1 MHLEGKHTFKTT
13 REALWNLL
21 NDPDVLA
28 RVTPGLK
35 ELHLQETDQYQALF
49 EIKMG
54 PINSNF
60 DGSLQVV
67 DRVDLESYKLLISVD
82 GKVGTVDAEGT
93 IAVRVEDDRTIVSF
107 AGDAKM
113 TGVLARMGQRVI
125 SGVGRMFTK
134 QFFKGLEQELASTS
148 EENTQLQE
156 GDL

>member
-1 MHLEGKHTFKTT
+1 MHLEGEHTFTD
-13 REALWNLL
+13 NLPAVWERL

-35 ELHLQETDQYQALF
+35 ELHLQETDQYQAVF

-54 PINSNF
+54 PINSHF
-60 DGSLQVV
+60 DGSLRVV
-67 DRVDLESYKLLISVD
+67 DRVDGESYRLLISVD
-82 GKVGTVDAEGT
+82 GKVGTVEAEGT
-93 IAVRVEDDRTIVSF
+93 IAVRAEEEETIVSF

-134 QFFKGLEQELASTS
+134 QFFKGLEQELKSTV

-156 GDL
+156 EDS